1 MMSDFTKVH
10 HLKPRRLVKLVLNTK
25 YVIQDKKIIAI
36 SERSFEDSPKDK
48 SSFESEKAF
57 EKEIDKL
64 QSSSSYEEE
73 LEDEINEGEFMR
85 SYERKLS
92 QEKNELASDGGL

>member
-36 SERSFEDSPKDK
+36 SERSFE
-48 SSFESEKAF
+48 
-57 EKEIDKL
+57 
-64 QSSSSYEEE
+64 
-73 LEDEINEGEFMR
+73 
-85 SYERKLS
+85 
-92 QEKNELASDGGL
+92 GGSCPNG